1 MSIDHQSSSPATI
14 PATSAGSSV
23 VSTSVWTTSA
33 DLFRRWQLG
42 DPTALDDLV
51 RTLSPVLW
59 QLVRAYGLDRHRAE
73 DVVQCTWLALVRRRH
88 SITDAGAV
96 GAWLTTTA
104 RREAWRTLKR
114 DHRSQP
120 ADDEV
125 LARHV
130 PDHRSAEGE
139 VVTRDEHARLWAGV
153 NQLPERCRRLLRVV
167 AFADRP
173 DYAGIAADLGMPVGS
188 IGPTRGRCLDKLRTL
203 LVEQEGGGHG

>member
-1 MSIDHQSSSPATI
+1 MSIDGRAASHPVPA
-14 PATSAGSSV
+14 PAAH
-23 VSTSVWTTSA
+23 STSVWTASG

-42 DPTALDDLV
+42 DPTALDQLV

-59 QLVRAYGLDRHRAE
+59 QVVRAYGLDRHRAE
-73 DVVQCTWLALVRRRH
+73 DVVQCTWLALVRRQH
-88 SITDAGAV
+88 SITDTGAV

-104 RREAWRTLKR
+104 RREAWRTIKR
-114 DHRSQP
+114 DTRSQP
-120 ADDEV
+120 TEDDV

-130 PDHRSAEGE
+130 PDHASAERE
-139 VVTRDEHARLWAGV
+139 VVAHDEHDRLWAGV
-153 NQLPERCRRLLRVV
+153 NQLSERCRRLLRVV

-173 DYAGIAADLGMPVGS
+173 DYAGMATDLGMPVGS